1 MALVSPSSCLCQ
13 PCERLVMEA
22 AAYCPL
28 TIAMTSLAVGVLK
41 NSGSE
46 KPRVAFRTKSA
57 PLSAPLRDPLPY
69 GVALLHCT
77 NAAF

>member
-1 MALVSPSSCLCQ
+1 
-13 PCERLVMEA
+13 MEA
-22 AAYCPL
+22 AAYSQL

-69 GVALLHCT
+69 GVALLLLLYQRCLLIDT
-77 NAAF
+77 SYILPSESP